1 MMLNLFPPQNLTVRL
16 TGTGKALQAD
26 LAWLPPLRNA
36 SAVGGYLIERTTWW
50 HGVPRASRI
59 LAGKPVKPCFLRD
72 PAVVPNQINEYRVLA
87 VHKKVGAVPPV
98 ASFPAAVYGFAYLRY
113 SEIVTELRAMARKNP
128 DLCRLID
135 AGPASG
141 KGYRI
146 WCMVLGKDTSDN
158 PDQPGVFLAGNPHA
172 SEVQGTDALMGVLC
186 ESIRLYR
193 KGDPNLCR
201 IIVTC

>member
-87 VHKKVGAVPPV
+87 VHKKVGAVPP
-98 ASFPAAVYGFAYLRY
+98 
-113 SEIVTELRAMARKNP
+113 
-128 DLCRLID
+128 C
-135 AGPASG
+135 
-141 KGYRI
+141 
-146 WCMVLGKDTSDN
+146 
-158 PDQPGVFLAGNPHA
+158 H
-172 SEVQGTDALMGVLC
+172 
-186 ESIRLYR
+186 
-193 KGDPNLCR
+193 
-201 IIVTC
+201 